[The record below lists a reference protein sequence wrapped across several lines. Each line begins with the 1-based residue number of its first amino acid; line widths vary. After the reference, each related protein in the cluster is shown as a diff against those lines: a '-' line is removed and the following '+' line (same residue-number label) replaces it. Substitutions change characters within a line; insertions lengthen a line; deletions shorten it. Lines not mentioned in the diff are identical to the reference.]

1 MDNIFGT
8 EEIQEFA
15 EMIDLLNHNEFSK
28 LPNEFKVIYMKDIDF
43 YSAAPAYCVLEN
55 DSNLYVWIRGTKAE
69 DLDDYYISL
78 NTKVIDYH
86 DGFIHKDYFKG
97 AKEIIRQLQDR
108 LFNEK
113 WDEIIFFGHSLGGV
127 ISQLIATILQLDFGM
142 LNVLA
147 LAFGSPPSCSESI
160 TCNTRSFIHSYIFL
174 DDPIPQLGTVFTNF
188 APDAQLC
195 FYFLQDDLD
204 EAISPTEDKDDQSR
218 QETIKLKILGNI
230 FVIREVNHKYNIEM
244 ENTFDKQLI
253 DIPYDIIDNHSF
265 ERYLNVFKKKM
276 E

>member
-1 MDNIFGT
+1 MDNIFDT

-15 EMIDLLNHNEFSK
+15 EMIDILNYNEISK
-28 LPNEFKVIYMKDIDF
+28 LPKGYNVIYKKDIDF

-86 DGFIHKDYFKG
+86 DGFVHKDYFKG

-113 WDEIIFFGHSLGGV
+113 WEEIIFFGHSLGGV
-127 ISQLIATILQLDFGM
+127 ISQLIATILQLDFG
-142 LNVLA
+142 LHNALA
-147 LAFGSPPSCSESI
+147 RAFGSPPSCSETIAIKTS
-160 TCNTRSFIHSYIFL
+160 TFIHSYIFL
-174 DDPIPQLGTVFTNF
+174 DDPIPQLGVVFTNF

-195 FYFLQDDLD
+195 FYFIDEDLG
-204 EAISPTEDKDDQSR
+204 EAKSSIEDIDDQSL

-230 FVIREVNHKYNIEM
+230 YVIQEVGQKYEIKM
-244 ENTFDKQLI
+244 ENTFDKELI
-253 DIPYDIIDNHSF
+253 GIPYDIIDNHSF
-265 ERYLNVFKKKM
+265 DRYLNVFKSK